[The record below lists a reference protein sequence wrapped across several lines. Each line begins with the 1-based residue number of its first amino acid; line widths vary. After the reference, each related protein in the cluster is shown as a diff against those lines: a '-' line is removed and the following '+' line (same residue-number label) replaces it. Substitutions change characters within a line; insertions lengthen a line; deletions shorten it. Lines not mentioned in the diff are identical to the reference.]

1 MPEPSFLDL
10 SEMQVGEAHV
20 MLRETNQGRV
30 DVIVLASFDS
40 VAEAEA
46 WVDAALPEPVY
57 H

>member
-1 MPEPSFLDL
+1 MPDLSFLDL

-20 MLRETNQGRV
+20 MLRETNEGRV

-40 VAEAEA
+40 AAEAET
-46 WVDAALPEPVY
+46 WVDAILPESVY